1 MGPRFVV
8 EINNYSISG
17 DDPMSLTS
25 LLAVPW
31 LLGRSWSFGVG
42 GVRWRGGRG
51 GKGDIT
57 YMCLLV
63 RSFLLSLS
71 HITKDRGR
79 SGASTRIILV
89 R

>member
-8 EINNYSISG
+8 EFDNHSISR

-31 LLGRSWSFGVG
+31 LLGMSGSFGVG

-51 GKGDIT
+51 GGKG
-57 YMCLLV
+57 
-63 RSFLLSLS
+63 
-71 HITKDRGR
+71 G
-79 SGASTRIILV
+79 
-89 R
+89 